1 MLRTKKISCLRIVF
15 LSVVVGLIFGSTLY
29 VVEGLHLEM
38 MMNKIADNESQLF
51 GSTDCDQL
59 AMGKHADIDCD
70 EEIGTLPALTVD
82 KEWDGKLDK
91 LARGEAEGLWFKS
104 GKLWFKVKETAVKTE
119 L

>member
-1 MLRTKKISCLRIVF
+1 MIF
-15 LSVVVGLIFGSTLY
+15 LAVVVGLICGSTLY

-38 MMNKIADNESQLF
+38 MMKHHNIADNKSELF
-51 GSTDCDQL
+51 GSSDCDEH
-59 AMGKHADIDCD
+59 AMGKDAELDDCD
-70 EEIGTLPALTVD
+70 EIGTLPALTVD

-104 GKLWFKVKETAVKTE
+104 GKLWFKVKEGNVKAE